1 MKKLHSHQNVL
12 DFRFESDSSKD
23 HPRKLMEINQT
34 NMDELDL
41 PAYLRRIEYS
51 GDLRPNQ
58 ATLEALHLAH
68 AAHIPFENLD
78 IFLARPI
85 RLDLASLQ
93 AKLVQG
99 GRGGYCFEQNTLF
112 AAVLEQLGFTLTR
125 LAARV
130 LIRGDANAPRTHM
143 LLLAE
148 IAGKRWLA
156 DVGFGAGGLLLPMM
170 LDPQREARQYAWTHR
185 VIEQAGQW
193 LLQSLQNGDWKS
205 QYAFTLE
212 PQQAVDYEIAN
223 YYVSTHPESVF
234 VKTLTAQR
242 LTPQGRHALRN
253 FQLNMD
259 DGVEVVSRM
268 LENEYELLDVL
279 ARIFGLH
286 FPAGTRF
293 LGPQSSVTK
302 P

>member
-1 MKKLHSHQNVL
+1 MTLL
-12 DFRFESDSSKD
+12 PASK
-23 HPRKLMEINQT
+23 IS
-34 NMDELDL
+34 MDALDL
-41 PAYLRRIEYS
+41 PAYLRRIEYA
-51 GDLRPNQ
+51 GDLRPGL

-130 LIRGDANAPRTHM
+130 LIRDDANAPRTHM

-148 IAGKRWLA
+148 IAGERWLA
-156 DVGFGAGGLLLPMM
+156 DVGFGAGGLLQPL
-170 LDPQREARQYAWTHR
+170 LLEPQRQARQYAWTYR
-185 VIEQAGQW
+185 VTEQAGRW
-193 LLQSLQNGDWKS
+193 LLQSLQNGDWKNL
-205 QYAFTLE
+205 YAFTLE
-212 PQQAVDYEIAN
+212 PQLAVDYEIAN
-223 YYVSTHPESVF
+223 YYVSTHPESGF

-242 LTPQGRHALRN
+242 PTPEGRHTLRN
-253 FQLNMD
+253 LQLSMD

-268 LENEYELLDVL
+268 LENEDELLDVL

-293 LGPQSSVTK
+293 LAPQSSVTK